1 MAKVTPE
8 ELERLRLVAERAE
21 ARFKQK
27 KQQRRYQERKDETRA
42 KIITGGAF
50 ADAIR
55 DETVDPSLLP
65 LVLNRYVTNAKDR
78 EFLKLPPLEET
89 STAEPDDQGASSGN
103 GTNEVADNDRT
114 DQLLSDADLENLADF
129 DIEDRR

>member
-1 MAKVTPE
+1 MPKVTPE

-89 STAEPDDQGASSGN
+89 STAEPDDQGASTENHPLETQEDNQNGDLFGN
-103 GTNEVADNDRT
+103 LDF
-114 DQLLSDADLENLADF
+114 ENLADF
-129 DIEDRR
+129 DHEDRG